1 MYQTIGEEIL
11 IIGIYQKGR
20 FTPKKI
26 QWRKNTLVINQICS
40 VHDFKDGAVR
50 KRRFSVMSGTT
61 LYLIEFD
68 RDRETWLLEQVWV
81 E

>member
-1 MYQTIGEEIL
+1 MYQRIGEDIS

-20 FTPKKI
+20 FIPKKM
-26 QWRKNTLVINQICS
+26 QWQAKTFAIEQICS

-50 KRRFSVMSGTT
+50 KRRFSIMSGTNI
-61 LYLIEFD
+61 YLIEFD

>member
-1 MYQTIGEEIL
+1 MYQRIGEDISV
-11 IIGIYQKGR
+11 IGIYDKSR
-20 FTPKKI
+20 FTPKKL
-26 QWRKNTLVINQICS
+26 QWRYNTLVINQICS
-40 VHDFKDGAVR
+40 VHDFKDGAVK

-68 RDRETWLLEQVWV
+68 RDREKWSLEQVWV

>member
-1 MYQTIGEEIL
+1 MYQTIGEDIS

-20 FTPKKI
+20 FTPKKM
-26 QWRKNTLVINQICS
+26 QWHSNTLAINQICS

-68 RDRETWLLEQVWV
+68 RDLEKWTLEQVWV